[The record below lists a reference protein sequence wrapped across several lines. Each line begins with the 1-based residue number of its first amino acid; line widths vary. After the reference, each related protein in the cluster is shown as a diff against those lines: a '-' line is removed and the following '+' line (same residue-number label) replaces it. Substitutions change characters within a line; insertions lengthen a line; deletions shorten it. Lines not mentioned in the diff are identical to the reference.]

1 LSIFQRDNWLMA
13 RSDCWRLGNGLPATF
28 LGVPASGF
36 MRKTLKTEHLD
47 VNNGFLLL
55 SAGWIFIQAGMLFN

>member
-1 LSIFQRDNWLMA
+1 
-13 RSDCWRLGNGLPATF
+13 
-28 LGVPASGF
+28 

>member
-1 LSIFQRDNWLMA
+1 
-13 RSDCWRLGNGLPATF
+13 
-28 LGVPASGF
+28 

-55 SAGWIFIQAGMLFN
+55 SAGLLYIQAGMLFN